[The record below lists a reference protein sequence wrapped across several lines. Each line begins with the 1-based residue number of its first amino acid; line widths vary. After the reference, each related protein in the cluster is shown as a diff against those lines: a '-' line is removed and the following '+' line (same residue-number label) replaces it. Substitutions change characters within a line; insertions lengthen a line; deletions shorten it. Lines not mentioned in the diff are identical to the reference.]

1 MAKKFVRGITDIRTI
16 NNQDFDTNNVNDLL
30 ADGNNNY
37 IHRRKADKSEEYHCL
52 TDNIKTIKS
61 TNNYLT
67 VTNDNA
73 SNTATLTVNHDDTKQ
88 DKLTAGDGIVIS
100 NNKVSIKQSNAFKGD
115 LNTLKETQFIKT
127 TNGVTNL
134 PPNVTIYD
142 GILEVYRVGDVLKQT
157 YTPFHSG
164 SIYIRTANGLDK
176 PTETWREW
184 YKISTTP
191 ITVTA
196 AIEPGEE
203 NTDAISTI
211 PELGE
216 E

>member
-1 MAKKFVRGITDIRTI
+1 MAKRFVRGITEIRTI

-30 ADGNNNY
+30 ADGNDNY

-61 TNNYLT
+61 TNSYLT

-73 SNTATLTVNHDDTKQ
+73 NNTATLTVNPPAQ
-88 DKLTAGDGIVIS
+88 QEYTAGEGITIA
-100 NNKVSIKQSNAFKGD
+100 NHKVSFKQVNGYAGD
-115 LNTLKETQFIKT
+115 LNNLDETQFVKT
-127 TNGVTNL
+127 TTGATNL
-134 PPNVTIYD
+134 PPNETIPD
-142 GILEVYRVGDVLKQT
+142 GILEVIRIGDILKQT
-157 YTPFHSG
+157 YTPFYSG
-164 SIYIRTANGLDK
+164 RMYMRTANNLGK
-176 PTETWREW
+176 TNETWRDW
-184 YKISTTP
+184 VKVSTSA

-196 AIEPGEE
+196 AIEPNEE
-203 NTDAISTI
+203 NTDAITTV

>member
-1 MAKKFVRGITDIRTI
+1 MAKKFVRGITEIRTI
-16 NNQDFDTNNVNDLL
+16 NNQDFNTNNVNDLL

-61 TNNYLT
+61 SNQYLT

-73 SNTATLTVNHDDTKQ
+73 NNTATLTVNPPAQQEYTS
-88 DKLTAGDGIVIS
+88 GEGITIT
-100 NNKVSIKQSNAFKGD
+100 NHKVSFKQVNGYAGNLND
-115 LNTLKETQFIKT
+115 LTETQFVKT
-127 TNGVTNL
+127 TTGATNL
-134 PPNVTIYD
+134 PPNESIPD
-142 GILEVYRVGDVLKQT
+142 GVLEVIRIGDILKQT
-157 YTPFHSG
+157 YTPFFSG
-164 SIYIRTANGLDK
+164 RMYIRTAYDLGKSKERWRDWVKVN
-176 PTETWREW
+176 TEA
-184 YKISTTP
+184 

-196 AIEPGEE
+196 AIEPDEE
-203 NTDAISTI
+203 NTDAIATI

>member
-1 MAKKFVRGITDIRTI
+1 MAKRFVRGITGIRTI

-30 ADGNNNY
+30 ADGNDNY

-61 TNNYLT
+61 TNSYLT

-73 SNTATLTVNHDDTKQ
+73 NNTATLTVNPPAQ
-88 DKLTAGDGIVIS
+88 QEYTAGEGITIS
-100 NNKVSIKQSNAFKGD
+100 NRKVSFKQVNGYSGD
-115 LNTLKETQFIKT
+115 LNNLDETQFVKT
-127 TNGVTNL
+127 TTGATNL
-134 PPNVTIYD
+134 PPNETIPD
-142 GILEVYRVGDVLKQT
+142 GILEVIRIGDILKQT
-157 YTPFHSG
+157 YTPFYSG
-164 SIYIRTANGLDK
+164 RMYMRTANNLGK
-176 PTETWREW
+176 ANETWRDW
-184 YKISTTP
+184 VKVTTST

-196 AIEPGEE
+196 AIEPDEE
-203 NTDAISTI
+203 NTDAITTV